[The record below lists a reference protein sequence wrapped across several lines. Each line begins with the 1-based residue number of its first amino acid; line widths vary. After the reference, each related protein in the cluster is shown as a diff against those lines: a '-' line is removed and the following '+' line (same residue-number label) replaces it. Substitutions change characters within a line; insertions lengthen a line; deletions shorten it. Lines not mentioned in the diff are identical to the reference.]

1 MPATCLARQALEA
14 SAVSHQQG
22 IMQNESWIAGL
33 SATLER
39 IGCPVGVLGSASLCA
54 LNEEE
59 IMSAWR
65 LSYYQSWTNLPEDPR
80 SASSRQIKLATY
92 HQWFAYPI
100 AQHGDSYWVRQK

>member
-1 MPATCLARQALEA
+1 MVRFRNVLVKMTATCLARQALEA
-14 SAVSHQQG
+14 SVESHQQG
-22 IMQNESWIAGL
+22 TMQNESWIAGL
-33 SATLER
+33 SAALER
-39 IGCPVGVLGSASLCA
+39 IAYPVDVLGAASLCA

-92 HQWFAYPI
+92 HKWLAYPI
-100 AQHGDSYWVRQK
+100 